1 MNKKEN
7 RMAVRQTVE
16 KAVIRDEQNRRIQ
29 SAATNPVKE
38 VLKILHTTLR
48 GLEADTVSVNRSKYG
63 TNKVTHEK
71 KKSLAKRV
79 AGAFINPFTAILFCL
94 AFVSTITDMIF
105 PYFSLFG
112 SVPEDFDFLTVVII
126 LTMVFISGTL
136 RFVQESRS
144 GNAAEKL
151 LAMITT
157 TCTVTRIGQ
166 EKTEIP
172 MDDLV
177 VGDIVHLS
185 AGDMIPADVRILD
198 AKDLFVSQASL
209 TGESE
214 PIEKLPHV
222 SPHKDSVTDYTN
234 IAFMGSNVI
243 SGSATAVVICVGD
256 HTLFGSM
263 AAAVAG
269 EAVETSF
276 TKGVNALEEQQVAVL
291 ESEQVFRNPVKE
303 KEQRAKTLVF
313 TAEQEH
319 AIECFWQ
326 EYSRDVRAAYL
337 LYGVT
342 GSGKTEVYIE
352 MIRRVVSE
360 GKQAIVLIPEIA
372 LTYQTVMRFYRR
384 FGNRVSILNSRM
396 SAGERY
402 DQLMR
407 AKAGEIDVMIG
418 PRSALFTPFPELGLI
433 VIDEEHE
440 TTYKSEQIPR
450 YHARETAI
458 ERANLEHASVVLGSA
473 TPSLEA
479 MYRAKNGEYRLLE
492 LKNRSG
498 MQKMASVYVADL
510 RQELKEGN
518 RSILSRHL
526 QELMEDRLEKQEQ
539 IMLFLNRRGYA
550 GFLSCR
556 ECGHVVKCPHCD
568 VSLSY
573 HRNGKMVCHYCGYE
587 EPRTPVCPECGSR
600 HIGEFR
606 AGTQQIEDIVKAQFP
621 QARVLRMD
629 MDTTRQKDGH
639 EKILSAFANGEAD
652 VLVGTQMIVKGHD
665 FPNVTLV
672 GVLAAD
678 MSLYSDDYRSGER
691 TFQLLTQAAGRAGR
705 GQKEGEAVIQ
715 TYTPTHYSIV
725 TAAAQDYEAFY
736 EEEIRYRQ
744 IMGYP
749 PVENLLAV
757 LVSCEDEVLLET
769 GCKYLKEFSIRIAPK
784 ETAKIIGPASPGIG
798 KINDV
803 YRKVIYIKD
812 ENYDTLVRIK
822 NGLEQYI
829 EVNPGYRKMRI
840 QFDFNPMHV
849 F

>member
-1 MNKKEN
+1 M
-7 RMAVRQTVE
+7 
-16 KAVIRDEQNRRIQ
+16 
-29 SAATNPVKE
+29 
-38 VLKILHTTLR
+38 
-48 GLEADTVSVNRSKYG
+48 
-63 TNKVTHEK
+63 
-71 KKSLAKRV
+71 
-79 AGAFINPFTAILFCL
+79 
-94 AFVSTITDMIF
+94 
-105 PYFSLFG
+105 
-112 SVPEDFDFLTVVII
+112 
-126 LTMVFISGTL
+126 
-136 RFVQESRS
+136 
-144 GNAAEKL
+144 
-151 LAMITT
+151 
-157 TCTVTRIGQ
+157 
-166 EKTEIP
+166 
-172 MDDLV
+172 
-177 VGDIVHLS
+177 
-185 AGDMIPADVRILD
+185 
-198 AKDLFVSQASL
+198 
-209 TGESE
+209 
-214 PIEKLPHV
+214 
-222 SPHKDSVTDYTN
+222 
-234 IAFMGSNVI
+234 
-243 SGSATAVVICVGD
+243 
-256 HTLFGSM
+256 
-263 AAAVAG
+263 
-269 EAVETSF
+269 
-276 TKGVNALEEQQVAVL
+276 
-291 ESEQVFRNPVKE
+291 FRKPVKE

-479 MYRAKNGEYRLLE
+479 MYRSKNGEYRLLE

-629 MDTTRQKDGH
+629 MDTTRQKELCGETSGKSLQIPNIMDYAQTTFKYKVNDGT
-639 EKILSAFANGEAD
+639 ILYASNVD
-652 VLVGTQMIVKGHD
+652 VIFGYIEGSDKYKGIFTETTYTYNSEWWD
-665 FPNVTLV
+665 TFLEGMPNVLTGEV
-672 GVLAAD
+672 SV
-678 MSLYSDDYRSGER
+678 DDY
-691 TFQLLTQAAGRAGR
+691 
-705 GQKEGEAVIQ
+705 
-715 TYTPTHYSIV
+715 
-725 TAAAQDYEAFY
+725 
-736 EEEIRYRQ
+736 
-744 IMGYP
+744 
-749 PVENLLAV
+749 
-757 LVSCEDEVLLET
+757 
-769 GCKYLKEFSIRIAPK
+769 CKQVAPK
-784 ETAKIIGPASPGIG
+784 MQEALDNA
-798 KINDV
+798 
-803 YRKVIYIKD
+803 
-812 ENYDTLVRIK
+812 
-822 NGLEQYI
+822 I
-829 EVNPGYRKMRI
+829 ELQNAAT
-840 QFDFNPMHV
+840 NN
-849 F
+849 